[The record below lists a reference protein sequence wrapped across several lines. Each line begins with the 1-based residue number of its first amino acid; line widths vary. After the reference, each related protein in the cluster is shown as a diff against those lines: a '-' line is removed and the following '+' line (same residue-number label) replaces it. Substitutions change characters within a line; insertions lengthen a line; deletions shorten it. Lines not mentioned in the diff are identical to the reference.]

1 MATVTRRG
9 KSYSI
14 RVSCGYDMTGRQIIK
29 SMTWKPQPDMTDAQ
43 AEKEAQRQAVLFEEK
58 CRTGQVLQG
67 NVRFA
72 DFAEIW
78 LRDYAAKQ
86 VRPTTFDRYKAMLPR
101 INAAIGHI
109 RLDRLQPHHLMQF
122 YANLE
127 ESGIREDSK
136 QRFKGDLKEM
146 LRARSI
152 TKTAFA
158 EQAGVSLAVLAS
170 ITQGKNISAESAR
183 RISGALGEPVS
194 ALFEPVGND
203 KGLSAKTILHHHRLI
218 SVILQTAVE
227 WQVLFSNPC
236 DRVKPP
242 RVEHKEARYLDE
254 EQAARLME
262 SLESADI
269 QNRTM
274 IKLLLYTGM
283 RRGELCGLTWE
294 DIDFEKS
301 VIHIR
306 RSSLYLADKGIF
318 EDETKNATSRRSIK
332 VPADAIQALRGFRA
346 WQRQQALQLGD
357 QWQASGRVFTAWNG
371 APIHPDTVTG
381 WFARFIKENDLPD
394 ISLHS
399 LRHTNATL
407 LIAAGTNLQ
416 TVAARLG
423 HASVTTTG
431 KIYAHAIQSADAAAA
446 DTLQDLL
453 HPLDTKVKK

>member
-9 KSYSI
+9 KSFSI
-14 RVSCGYDMTGRQIIK
+14 RVSCGYDIAGKQIIK
-29 SMTWKPQPDMTDAQ
+29 SMTWKPAPDMNDAQ

-67 NVRFA
+67 TVRFA

-78 LRDYAAKQ
+78 LRDYAEKQ
-86 VRPTTFDRYKAMLPR
+86 LRATTYDRYKSMLPR

-109 RLDRLQPHHLMQF
+109 RLDRLQPHHLMQL

-127 ESGIREDSK
+127 EAGIREDSK
-136 QRFKGDLKEM
+136 QHFKSDLKAI
-146 LRARSI
+146 LRSRSI
-152 TKTAFA
+152 TKNDFA
-158 EQAGVSLAVLAS
+158 QLAGVSLTVLAS
-170 ITQGKNISAESAR
+170 ITQGKNVSAESAKR
-183 RISGALGEPVS
+183 VADALGQPMAV
-194 ALFEPVGND
+194 LFEPVGND
-203 KGLSAKTILHHHRLI
+203 KGLSAKTIQHHHRLI
-218 SVILQTAVE
+218 SVIMQTAVE
-227 WQVLFSNPC
+227 WQVVFANPC

-242 RVEHKEARYLDE
+242 RVPHKEARYLDE
-254 EQAARLME
+254 EQAARLMQA
-262 SLESADI
+262 LESVDM
-269 QNRTM
+269 QNRTI

-283 RRGELCGLTWE
+283 RRGELCGLAWE
-294 DIDFEKS
+294 DVDFERD

-306 RSSLYLADKGIF
+306 RSSLYLADKGVF

-332 VPADAIQALRGFRA
+332 APADAMQALRRFRT
-346 WQRQQALQLGD
+346 WQRQQVLQLGD
-357 QWQASGRVFTAWNG
+357 QWQDSGRVFTSWNG
-371 APIHPDTVTG
+371 APIHPDTITS
-381 WFARFIKENDLPD
+381 WFSRFVKENGLPD

-407 LIAAGTNLQ
+407 LIAAGINLQ

-423 HASVTTTG
+423 HASTATTS

-453 HPLDTKVKK
+453 HPLGKNAKK

>member
-29 SMTWKPQPDMTDAQ
+29 SMTWKPRPDMTDAQ

-86 VRPTTFDRYKAMLPR
+86 VRPTTFDRYKSMLPR

-127 ESGIREDSK
+127 EAGTREDSK

-170 ITQGKNISAESAR
+170 ITQGKMYQPKAQDAFLTR
-183 RISGALGEPVS
+183 WA
-194 ALFEPVGND
+194 
-203 KGLSAKTILHHHRLI
+203 
-218 SVILQTAVE
+218 
-227 WQVLFSNPC
+227 
-236 DRVKPP
+236 
-242 RVEHKEARYLDE
+242 
-254 EQAARLME
+254 
-262 SLESADI
+262 SL
-269 QNRTM
+269 
-274 IKLLLYTGM
+274 
-283 RRGELCGLTWE
+283 
-294 DIDFEKS
+294 
-301 VIHIR
+301 
-306 RSSLYLADKGIF
+306 
-318 EDETKNATSRRSIK
+318 
-332 VPADAIQALRGFRA
+332 
-346 WQRQQALQLGD
+346 
-357 QWQASGRVFTAWNG
+357 
-371 APIHPDTVTG
+371 
-381 WFARFIKENDLPD
+381 
-394 ISLHS
+394 
-399 LRHTNATL
+399 
-407 LIAAGTNLQ
+407 
-416 TVAARLG
+416 
-423 HASVTTTG
+423 
-431 KIYAHAIQSADAAAA
+431 
-446 DTLQDLL
+446 
-453 HPLDTKVKK
+453 